1 MHLGCNMIHSV
12 VVLLCVC
19 LCLFITINGYPAGFP
34 ERRVSRDLDQAETLR
49 TQLKR
54 LQEKISHLEASE
66 MGVRPT
72 PEMPRDA
79 RVSENDDKAES
90 DISSLANDR
99 TAQTISAISDNQR
112 KIQSLGKT
120 LSDKKPVSQ
129 VLKEALE
136 KLREQEASQTR
147 SGYKEFSRRV
157 PW

>member
-1 MHLGCNMIHSV
+1 
-12 VVLLCVC
+12 
-19 LCLFITINGYPAGFP
+19 
-34 ERRVSRDLDQAETLR
+34 
-49 TQLKR
+49 
-54 LQEKISHLEASE
+54 

-129 VLKEALE
+129 VGRSFIVSCLSKTTV
-136 KLREQEASQTR
+136 KLHTGCCQQLM
-147 SGYKEFSRRV
+147 
-157 PW
+157 